1 MFLFGGLIRRALFM
15 VILLAVAGGA
25 VWWFFIRS
33 DASVKTSAPAIPA
46 QVAANATASSNSGPN
61 SQKFVIVP
69 KVDGISDATQA
80 AYFANEK
87 LASLP
92 LPSTAEGTTTNVQ
105 GEIHLTPAG
114 LDPSQPT
121 TITIDLKSLK
131 SDQAQR
137 DGQVQRYLQTS
148 QYPTATFTATKLT
161 GYPDSFTSGQPSQMQ
176 LTGTLDVHGV
186 KKEVTWDVKANKAGN
201 ILTGLATLKVNF
213 GDFGLPVPNIAGIVS
228 VQDGLTLQVTIV
240 AEAA

>member
-1 MFLFGGLIRRALFM
+1 MFLFAGLIRR
-15 VILLAVAGGA
+15 VVLLLVVVAVAGGA
-25 VWWFFIRS
+25 AWWFFIRS
-33 DASVKTSAPAIPA
+33 DASIKTAAPAIPA
-46 QVAANATASSNSGPN
+46 DVARTAASSTSDPN

-69 KVDGISDATQA
+69 QISGISDTTQA

-105 GEIHLTPAG
+105 GEIHLAPTG
-114 LDPSQPT
+114 LDPSLPT
-121 TITIDLKSLK
+121 KITIGLTSLK
-131 SDQAQR
+131 SDSSQR

-161 GYPDSFTSGQPSQMQ
+161 GFPAAFTPGQPAQMQ
-176 LTGTLDVHGV
+176 MTGTLDVHGV
-186 KKEVTWDVKANKAGN
+186 QKEVTWDVKANKSGN
-201 ILTGLATLKVNF
+201 VLTGLATLKVNF
-213 GDFGLPVPNIAGIVS
+213 GDFGLQVPNIAGIVT

-240 AEAA
+240 AQAS

>member
-1 MFLFGGLIRRALFM
+1 MFLFGGLLRRAVVL
-15 VILLAVAGGA
+15 VVLLAVAGGA
-25 VWWFFIRS
+25 AWWFFVRS
-33 DASVKTSAPAIPA
+33 DASIKTAAPAIPA
-46 QVAANATASSNSGPN
+46 NVASTSSSGSDPN

-69 KVDGISDATQA
+69 QISGISDATQA

-105 GEIHLTPAG
+105 GEIHLTPTG

-121 TITIDLKSLK
+121 KITIDLKSLK
-131 SDQAQR
+131 SDQSQR

-161 GYPDSFTSGQPSQMQ
+161 GFPATFTPGQAAQMQ
-176 LTGTLDVHGV
+176 LTGTLDVHGIQ
-186 KKEVTWDVKANKAGN
+186 KEVTWDVRANKSGN
-201 ILTGLATLKVNF
+201 VLTGLATLKVNF
-213 GDFGLPVPNIAGIVS
+213 GDFGLQVPNIAGIVS

-240 AEAA
+240 AQAA

>member
-1 MFLFGGLIRRALFM
+1 MFLFGGLLRRAVFL
-15 VILLAVAGGA
+15 VVLLAVAGGA
-25 VWWFFIRS
+25 AWWFFVRS
-33 DASVKTSAPAIPA
+33 DASVKTVAPAIPA
-46 QVAANATASSNSGPN
+46 NVASTSSAGSDPN

-69 KVDGISDATQA
+69 QITGISDATQA

-105 GEIHLTPAG
+105 GEIHLTPTG
-114 LDPSQPT
+114 LDPNQPT
-121 TITIDLKSLK
+121 KITIDLKSLK
-131 SDQAQR
+131 SDQSQR

-161 GYPDSFTSGQPSQMQ
+161 GFPATFTPGQEAQMQ
-176 LTGTLDVHGV
+176 LTGTLDVHGIQ
-186 KKEVTWDVKANKAGN
+186 KEVTWDVKANKSGN
-201 ILTGLATLKVNF
+201 VLTGLATLKVNF

-240 AEAA
+240 AQAA